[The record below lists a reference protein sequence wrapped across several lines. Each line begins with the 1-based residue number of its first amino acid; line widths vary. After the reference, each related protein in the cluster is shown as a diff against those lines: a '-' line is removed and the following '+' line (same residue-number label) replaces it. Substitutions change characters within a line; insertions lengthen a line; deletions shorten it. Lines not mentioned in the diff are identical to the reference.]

1 MKIIKHLRFECKDGV
16 REIRVLED
24 DNKKRYVNVIIDYDY
39 NKPLI
44 ISFDMYDIMCDA
56 LIEIGFKLKFAFCGD
71 YYERTKGG
79 EK

>member
-39 NKPLI
+39 NEPLI
-44 ISFDMYDIMCDA
+44 ISFDMYDIICDT
-56 LIEIGFKLKFAFCGD
+56 LIENGYKLKFAFCGD